1 MLAEQELSQFTPA
14 KDMLLTVGVFDGV
27 HLGHQYLI
35 ARLREEAR
43 RRRLLSGV
51 VTFRQHPRDVL
62 GLSDGLPYLTSPE
75 EKLELL
81 KAQSIDAV
89 VMLTF
94 DDDLA
99 SLDARAFVALLKKHL
114 RMKGLVVGA
123 NFALGRGREGNP
135 DALGKMG
142 ETGGFSVTVVL
153 PLEVDGEV
161 VSSTAIR
168 KALAAGDM
176 DRVVR
181 LTGRPFTVNG
191 KIVPGTG
198 LGRQLGLPTVNQDF
212 NTNRALP
219 ADGVYATVTHVNGR
233 VYQSVTNIGHRPTF
247 HGRKRTVETHL
258 LDYSG
263 DLYGRD
269 LTVDILER
277 LRAEKKFGGP
287 DDLKKQIARDIE
299 KGRQVL
305 STRGKSKS

>member
-1 MLAEQELSQFTPA
+1 MLAEQELSQFTPQ

-27 HLGHQYLI
+27 HLGHQHLI
-35 ARLREEAR
+35 ARLKEEAR
-43 RRRLLSGV
+43 RRGLLSGV

-62 GLSDGLPYLTSPE
+62 GLSDGLPYLTSPDD
-75 EKLELL
+75 KLDLL
-81 KAQSIDAV
+81 TGQGVDAV

-99 SLDARAFVALLKKHL
+99 GLDARSFVALLKKHL

-123 NFALGRGREGNP
+123 DFALGRGREGSP
-135 DALGKMG
+135 QELRKMG
-142 ETGGFSVTVVL
+142 EQGGFTVTVVP
-153 PLEVDGEV
+153 PLAVDGEV

-168 KALAAGDM
+168 KALADGDM

-181 LTGRPFTVNG
+181 LTGRPFTVSG

-212 NTNRALP
+212 NTHRALP

-233 VYQSVTNIGHRPTF
+233 TYRSVTNIGHRPTF
-247 HGRKRTVETHL
+247 RGRKRTVETHL

-269 LTVDILER
+269 LTVDIVER
-277 LRAEKKFGGP
+277 LRAEKKFQNP
-287 DDLKKQIARDIE
+287 DELKKQIARDIE
-299 KGRQVL
+299 KGRTVL
-305 STRGKSKS
+305 SVRAKSKG